1 MKDNILIT
9 TSSFNQ
15 DFLNSLSDYEIILN
29 PYKRK
34 LSEDEILEL
43 LQKHKPIGL
52 IAGVEPLTKKVLDSA
67 KDFLKVISRC
77 GIGLDSVDLEAAKS
91 FNIKVTNTPDAP
103 TKPVAELTLGLI
115 LDALRKIS
123 LSNQKI
129 KSGIFERPMGSLL
142 FQKTVGIIGCG
153 RIGTYLSK
161 LLAPFECEILGYDP
175 FIDSHS
181 SIRLVSKEDLLKKS
195 DIVTMHIPY
204 SEKNYHLIGENEL
217 EIMKPSAILIN
228 ASRGG
233 LIDENA
239 LYFALKNNKIA
250 SAALDCYENE
260 PYSGNLVELDNVT
273 LTGHI
278 GSYAKEARQMQEL
291 QAVEN
296 LLKNL

>member
-15 DFLNSLSDYEIILN
+15 NFLNSLSDYDIILN

-43 LQKHKPIGL
+43 LQKYKPIGL

-91 FNIKVTNTPDAP
+91 LNIKVTNTPDAP

-123 LSNQKI
+123 LSNKKI

-142 FQKTVGIIGCG
+142 YKKTVGIIGCG
-153 RIGTYLSK
+153 RIGTYLAK
-161 LLAPFECEILGYDP
+161 LLAPFECELLGYDP
-175 FIDSHS
+175 FIENHS
-181 SIRLVSKEDLLKKS
+181 TIKLASKEDLLKKS
-195 DIVTMHIPY
+195 DIVTIHIPY
-204 SEKNYHLIGENEL
+204 SKESHHFIEKNEL
-217 EIMKPSAILIN
+217 DIMKPSAILIN

-260 PYSGNLVELDNVT
+260 PYNGNLVELDNVI

-278 GSYAKEARQMQEL
+278 GSYAKEARQMQEI
-291 QAVEN
+291 QAIEN
-296 LLKNL
+296 ILKNL